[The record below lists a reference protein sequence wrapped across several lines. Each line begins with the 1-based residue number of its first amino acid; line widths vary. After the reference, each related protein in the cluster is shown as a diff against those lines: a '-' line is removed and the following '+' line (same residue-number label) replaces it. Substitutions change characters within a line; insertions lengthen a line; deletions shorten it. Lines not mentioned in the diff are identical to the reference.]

1 MTHQRVYLSIGVL
14 CAGSLVAA
22 TKLRD
27 WKTGT
32 VIDTVI
38 EREQPNGPVAIASSG
53 GSTTGDMALAAAM
66 ARKPV
71 VREGLVIKGEGYGFM
86 VAYVIRWHK
95 ANVTIHG
102 AVKYAVE
109 KGGKFYVLDDDGR
122 EFRMMILKKMLLP
135 AEPKAQAA
143 PVTDPK

>member
-14 CAGSLVAA
+14 CAGSLIAA

-71 VREGLVIKGEGYGFM
+71 VREGLVIKGESYGLYGRLRDPLAQSQCDHPRRGQ
-86 VAYVIRWHK
+86 VRSRK
-95 ANVTIHG
+95 RR
-102 AVKYAVE
+102 E
-109 KGGKFYVLDDDGR
+109 VLRSGR
-122 EFRMMILKKMLLP
+122 
-135 AEPKAQAA
+135 
-143 PVTDPK
+143 